1 MNLPAESDAPPL
13 GRIRDLLVRLSCALL
28 AVVLLKWFCLEAYRI
43 PSPSMQPTLLGSV
56 EAGVHDQVL
65 VDKLRY
71 LLAEPAR
78 WDLAVFHAPLQQR
91 DTFVKRIVGLPGERI
106 AIAGGNLHVVE
117 GGPGAERLR
126 VLRRPPALQE
136 AQWREVLPARSLARG
151 ETPALGGALRGEPA
165 AAWHTDLPDLV
176 AELAPDRP
184 TRLVWADA
192 DGGLVDRPWD
202 GHPLAVA
209 RTLRAVHAQ
218 QSHRAEV
225 TADAR
230 ILVRLQASAAPS
242 RCALAIDV
250 WRPGL
255 PSLRFAFEYAGGTAR
270 LVVARDGVPAAASAP
285 VAFPWREGAT
295 TTICFAHV
303 DDELMAWHDGVE
315 IARFDGSAFPCR
327 EGCELPDP
335 CGMGPAMPG
344 PTQRAEA
351 SLEFAG
357 AGVVRVQEV
366 RIWRDQQWTRGP
378 LAAGT
383 VLVVP
388 ADHYLLL
395 GDNPLQSEDGR
406 GWQAIPL
413 GVLADSA
420 VPPDTPGAVVR
431 VGSLQLGRRD
441 EAPGRD
447 ENPVCLDDRHLLVL
461 RDRLGN
467 RDVLHGD
474 LGPDDGGTGLRLGF
488 RGMDGIAR
496 KQQLA
501 ATTVHFV
508 PRADLLGRA
517 MLRYWPLPPFGP
529 WRAGWLR

>member
-1 MNLPAESDAPPL
+1 MNPPDESEARPP
-13 GRIRDLLVRLSCALL
+13 GRIRDLLARLPCALL

-43 PSPSMQPTLLGSV
+43 PSPSMQPMLLGSV
-56 EAGVHDQVL
+56 EADVHDQVL

-117 GGPGAERLR
+117 GGAGAERLR
-126 VLRRPPALQE
+126 VLRRPPAVLE
-136 AQWREVLPARSLARG
+136 AQWREVHPARSLARG
-151 ETPALGGALRGEPA
+151 ETPTLGGALRGEPA
-165 AAWHTDLPDLV
+165 AAWHTDLQDLV
-176 AELAPDRP
+176 AELRPDRMA
-184 TRLVWADA
+184 RLVWADA

-209 RTLRAVHAQ
+209 RHLRAVHAR

-230 ILVRLQASAAPS
+230 ILVRLQAPSPPS
-242 RCALAIDV
+242 RCTLAIEV

-255 PSLRFAFEYAGGTAR
+255 PSLRFAFDCAGPDAR
-270 LVVARDGVPAAASAP
+270 LVVARDGVPVAASAT
-285 VAFPWREGAT
+285 VAFPWRDGASMAIT
-295 TTICFAHV
+295 FAHV
-303 DDELMAWHDGVE
+303 DDELIAWHDGVE
-315 IARFDGSAFPCR
+315 IARFDCTDFPCR
-327 EGCELPDP
+327 DGCELPDP

-351 SLEFAG
+351 SLELVGAG
-357 AGVVRVQEV
+357 AVHVQEV

-378 LAAGT
+378 LAAGA
-383 VLVVP
+383 VLEVP
-388 ADHYLLL
+388 AGHYLLL

-406 GWQAIPL
+406 GWQACAL
-413 GVLADSA
+413 GVLGDTA
-420 VPPDTPGAVVR
+420 VPPDTAGAAVR
-431 VGSLQLGRRD
+431 IGNLWLGDRD
-441 EAPGRD
+441 GAPGRD
-447 ENPVCLDDRHLLVL
+447 DNPVRLADRRLLVL
-461 RDRLGN
+461 RDRFAN
-467 RDVLHGD
+467 QDALHGD
-474 LGPDDGGTGLRLGF
+474 LEADDDGQGVRLRVFATDGTAQEHRLAVPT
-488 RGMDGIAR
+488 M
-496 KQQLA
+496 
-501 ATTVHFV
+501 HFV

-529 WRAGWLR
+529 WRVGWLR